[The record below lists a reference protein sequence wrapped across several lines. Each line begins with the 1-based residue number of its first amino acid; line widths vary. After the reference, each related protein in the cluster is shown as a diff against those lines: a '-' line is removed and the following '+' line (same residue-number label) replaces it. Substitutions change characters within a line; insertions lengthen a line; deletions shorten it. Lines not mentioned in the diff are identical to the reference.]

1 MQHHSGGEITAEQAY
16 WIQRSFMVNTN
27 QMYYEEE
34 PEYAS
39 PQHASKHTPIPKLLW
54 RLRGLVGIVLLLSW
68 LLTPMKED

>member
-1 MQHHSGGEITAEQAY
+1 
-16 WIQRSFMVNTN
+16 MVNTN